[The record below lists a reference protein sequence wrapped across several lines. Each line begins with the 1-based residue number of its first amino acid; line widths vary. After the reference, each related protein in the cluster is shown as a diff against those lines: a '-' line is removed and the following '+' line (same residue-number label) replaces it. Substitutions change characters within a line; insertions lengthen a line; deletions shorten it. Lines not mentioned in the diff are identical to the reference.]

1 MGDLGLGVMINML
14 GGNEKTVNTIN
25 DVLNKNIINMFIEK
39 DRWGEDSLVIE
50 FKDESK
56 IRIFDDGQ
64 SCCENRYIHTDDDLS
79 AFIPSK
85 LISVALREAPS
96 IEDEYGKHE
105 VQFLIIKTSLG
116 EFTLE
121 THNEHNGYYGGFW
134 VVAEPITELKT
145 T

>member
-1 MGDLGLGVMINML
+1 MDNLGLGVMINML

-25 DVLNKNIINMFIEK
+25 GALNKNIIKMFIEK
-39 DRWGEDSLVIE
+39 NRWCEDSLVIE
-50 FKDESK
+50 FDDKNK

-79 AFIPSK
+79 AFVPSK
-85 LISVALREAPS
+85 LISVSLRKAPS
-96 IEDEYGKHE
+96 IEDEYGEHE

-134 VVAEPITELKT
+134 VVAKPITE
-145 T
+145 

>member
-1 MGDLGLGVMINML
+1 MGKLGMGAMLGML

-25 DVLNKNIINMFIEK
+25 DALNKNIVSMFIEK
-39 DRWGEDSLVIE
+39 DKQMDSLIIE
-50 FKDESK
+50 FDDKGK

-64 SCCENRYIHTDDDLS
+64 MCCESRYIHTDDDLS
-79 AFIPSK
+79 AFVPSK
-85 LISVALREAPS
+85 LIDISLRGAPN
-96 IEDEYGKHE
+96 IEEDEYGTHE

-134 VVAEPITELKT
+134 VVVEPLGSKT